1 MTREEFTKRV
11 DSLAGI
17 ERYAERRLTD
27 SDYSIIETVYM
38 FYPGITTKDAIAELY
53 YRFGMVLIKD
63 MLPRA
68 EKVRDLEIQVRRARL
83 ALEEV
88 IRRFKAAQA
97 GNDDD

>member
-17 ERYAERRLTD
+17 ERYADRRLTD
-27 SDYSIIETVYM
+27 SDYSIIETVYV
-38 FYPGITTKDAIAELY
+38 FYPGITKNAIAELY
-53 YRFGMVLIKD
+53 YRFGMVLIND

-68 EKVRDLEIQVRRARL
+68 EKVRDLEIQVRQVRL

-88 IRRFKAAQA
+88 IRRFKAAQT
-97 GNDDD
+97 GVDDD